1 MKKLL
6 LFLYIIL
13 LSVFGVSQESL
24 KYCGADE
31 MRISTLKKNPKIAE
45 AVIKR
50 DIELEEFTKT
60 FVENFYSKKTS
71 TATYVIPV
79 VFHVI
84 HNYGPEN
91 ISDAQILDGLD
102 ILNKTFRK
110 QLADTAS
117 IVAAFKPIHA
127 DCDIEFRL
135 AQLDPSGNCTN
146 GINRI
151 ASSLTSVG
159 DHSVKSIIQW
169 PTNKYL
175 NIYIVQNAAGLAGHC
190 VWPADADSIPAWD
203 GIVIGHNY
211 VGTIG
216 TSNYTQSVAFAHECG
231 HYLNLQHIW
240 GGNNVPGFYFYP
252 CADPFKDCNIDDLVT
267 DTPPT
272 IGWTSC
278 NLSGASCLNAV
289 DNVQNTMDYSYCNRM
304 FTFGQKARMQA
315 CLNSPIA
322 GRDNLWQPVNLL
334 ATGVDTPIGPLCK
347 ANFTSNKT
355 VVCQS
360 SSNIV
365 SFTNTSYNGTFTS
378 VLWTFP
384 GGTPSASTIV
394 NPTVTYT
401 IPGVYNVTLKVFN
414 GTDSAEITK
423 PNFISVLP
431 DSGTPYPFSEDFET
445 TVSLNGLDWFENS
458 LDTLNRWQLTNIASY
473 SGSKSVMLN
482 NFDNTM
488 NTKDELFSEIIDLTG
503 ATSLN
508 LSFKYAHA
516 KIDSSSND
524 RLQVFVSNNC
534 NTTWIQRLNL
544 TGTTLETSTMTST
557 AFVPSSVL
565 EWKQG
570 VATIPVS
577 FMTSAFRFKFIY
589 SSNGG
594 NNIYLDDINID
605 VNAEV
610 DDLNSIGNTIQLFP
624 NPANDLTNVSFTL
637 SRSKKLSLSIVNVL
651 GQTIHETAKENY
663 TEGNHTVSINTRN
676 ILPGM
681 YFIKVSDETNSFSK
695 PLVILTQ

>member
-6 LFLYIIL
+6 LFLFLTAIVID
-13 LSVFGVSQESL
+13 SISQESL

-31 MRISTLKKNPKIAE
+31 LRIATLKKNPKIAE

-60 FVENFYSKKTS
+60 FVENFYSKKVS
-71 TATYVIPV
+71 TATYTIPV

-84 HNYGPEN
+84 HNYGVEN

-110 QLADTAS
+110 QLADTGS

-135 AQLDPSGNCTN
+135 AQLDPSGNCTS

-159 DHSVKSIIQW
+159 DHSVKSLIQW

-203 GIVIGHNY
+203 GIVIAHNY

-240 GGNNVPGFYFYP
+240 GGNNVPGFYYYP
-252 CADPFKDCNIDDLVT
+252 CADPFKDCNIDDLVA

-322 GRDNLWQPVNLL
+322 GRDNLWQTSNLI
-334 ATGVDTPIGPLCK
+334 ATGVSTPVGPLCK

-360 SSNIV
+360 SANIIA
-365 SFTNTSYNGTFTS
+365 FTNTSYNGTFTS

-384 GGTPSASTIV
+384 GGTPSTSTIA
-394 NPTVTYT
+394 NPSVTYT
-401 IPGVYNVTLKVFN
+401 IPGIYNVTLKVFN
-414 GTDSAEITK
+414 GADSAEITK

-431 DSGTPYPFSEDFET
+431 DSGTPYPFSEGFET

-458 LDTLNRWQLTNIASY
+458 LDTINRWQLTNTASY
-473 SGSKSVMLN
+473 SGSTAVMLN

-488 NTKDELFSEIIDLTG
+488 NTKDELYSEIIDLTG

-508 LSFKYAHA
+508 ISFKYAHA

-524 RLQVFVSNNC
+524 RLQVFVTNNC
-534 NTTWIQRLNL
+534 NSTWIQRLNL
-544 TGTTLETSTMTST
+544 INTALETAPMTNT
-557 AFVPSSVL
+557 AFVPSSL
-565 EWKQG
+565 AEWKLG
-570 VATIPVS
+570 VATIPVT
-577 FMTSAFRFKFIY
+577 FMTSGFRFKFIY

-594 NNIYLDDINID
+594 NNIYLDDINLD
-605 VNAEV
+605 VNARI
-610 DDLNSIGNTIQLFP
+610 DDLNSIGSTIQLFP
-624 NPANDLTNVSFTL
+624 NPTSDLVNVTFTL
-637 SRSKKLSLSIVNVL
+637 PYSKNLKLSIVNLL
-651 GQTIHETAKENY
+651 GQTIYETANENY
-663 TEGNHTVSINTRN
+663 SLGENNVLVNTKN

-681 YFIKVSDETNSFSK
+681 YFIKIADNTNSFSK
-695 PLVILTQ
+695 PLVIIKQ